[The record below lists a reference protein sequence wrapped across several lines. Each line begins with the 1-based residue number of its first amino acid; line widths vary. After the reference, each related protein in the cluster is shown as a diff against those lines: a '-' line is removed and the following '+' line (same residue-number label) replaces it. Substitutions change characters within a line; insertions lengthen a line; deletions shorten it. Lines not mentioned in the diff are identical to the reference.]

1 MPGSSQLPVL
11 VQILKF
17 FFGYENPQSSFV
29 VHSAHA
35 IVLMGLS
42 IRPVPT

>member
-1 MPGSSQLPVL
+1 MPVSIQLPVL
-11 VQILKF
+11 VQMLKNF
-17 FFGYENPQSSFV
+17 SSTENPHARFV

-42 IRPVPT
+42 FRPVPT